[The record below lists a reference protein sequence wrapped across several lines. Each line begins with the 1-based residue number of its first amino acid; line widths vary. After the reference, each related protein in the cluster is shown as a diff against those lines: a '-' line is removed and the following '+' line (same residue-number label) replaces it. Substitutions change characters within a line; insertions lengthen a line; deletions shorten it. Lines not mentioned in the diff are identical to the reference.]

1 MEITL
6 EGSFKVATEFQ
17 DLGARFV
24 DIDKI
29 HYNSDTETVS
39 FYRKF
44 AMSDTYYLTTTL
56 HEINIHKFFYYLE
69 YQFYPTNIK

>member
-6 EGSFKVATEFQ
+6 EGNFKVAVEFQ
-17 DLGARFV
+17 DLGAKFI

-39 FYRKF
+39 LYRKF
-44 AMSDTYYLTTTL
+44 AMSDNYYLITTL
-56 HEINIHKFFYYLE
+56 SEINIHKFFYFLE
-69 YQFYPTNIK
+69 YQFYPTNVK